1 MENNRN
7 NNNKLIY
14 LTIAIIGVIGML
26 LSSGLSTTTTQQASA
41 NKGSDG
47 VKIDSITIANTE
59 QSIDQS
65 ADVKQKNECTDF
77 AGCTNSAQVS
87 QSGSETATTTIDNP

>member
-65 ADVKQKNECTDF
+65 ADVKQKNECTGF
-77 AGCTNSAQVS
+77 AGCSNSAQVS